1 MIHSKS
7 LSLNE
12 KFNKLNELN
21 LYQKQPKK
29 VVRKNSAN
37 TNLLKNSTN
46 LEGCQF
52 LKVTGKFKNQL
63 ASSPP
68 PSFKTVRAMT
78 GVERI

>member
-12 KFNKLNELN
+12 KFNKLNGLN

-29 VVRKNSAN
+29 VVRKNSAS

-52 LKVTGKFKNQL
+52 LKVTGKFRLKINL
-63 ASSPP
+63 HPALLLHL
-68 PSFKTVRAMT
+68 R
-78 GVERI
+78 R